1 MTPEQLK
8 DTIAAIPDY
17 PKPGIT
23 FRDIT
28 PLLQDRDAFAAAI
41 DLFAERYKNSGITQI
56 AAIEARGFIFGS
68 ALAKQI
74 GCGITL
80 LRKPGKLPGSIVSQS
95 YQLEYGE
102 DSLEMRADSLTSSD
116 KVLIVDDLLATGGT
130 AEAAAMLIK
139 RAQAIIIEAAFLVTL
154 NDLPGE
160 QKLQQQGVACYTLC
174 RF

>member
-1 MTPEQLK
+1 MTPDQLK
-8 DTIAAIPDY
+8 KTIGAIPDY

-28 PLLQDRDAFAAAI
+28 PLLQDREAFAAAI
-41 DLFAERYKNSGITQI
+41 DLFAERYRDSGITQI
-56 AAIEARGFIFGS
+56 AAIEARGFIFGA

-74 GCGITL
+74 GCGVTL
-80 LRKPGKLPGSIVSQS
+80 LRKPGKLPGATVSQS

-102 DSLEMRADSLTSSD
+102 DSLEMRADSLNSND
-116 KVLIVDDLLATGGT
+116 NVLIVDDLLATGGT
-130 AEAAAMLIK
+130 AEAAAILIK
-139 RAQAIIIEAAFLVTL
+139 KAKAVIVEAAFLVSL